1 MWGVALG
8 AGDSGVNRQTLSLP
22 WWILQLK
29 ISISPVPFSLS
40 TDDDCTDSFTPN
52 QVARMHCYLDLVY
65 QQWSQSQKPTPIP
78 IPPMVVGQTSKSLTI
93 HWLPPISGVV
103 YDR

>member
-1 MWGVALG
+1 MWEWSETFALPLDTG
-8 AGDSGVNRQTLSLP
+8 TGSAFTSSFV
-22 WWILQLK
+22 
-29 ISISPVPFSLS
+29 S
-40 TDDDCTDSFTPN
+40 TDDECTDSFTPN

-65 QQWSQSQKPTPIP
+65 QQWSESRKPTPIP
-78 IPPMVVGQTSKSLTI
+78 IPPMVIGQNHTSLTI

>member
-1 MWGVALG
+1 MAACV
-8 AGDSGVNRQTLSLP
+8 
-22 WWILQLK
+22 
-29 ISISPVPFSLS
+29 S

-65 QQWSQSQKPTPIP
+65 QQWSQSRKPTPIP
-78 IPPMVVGQTSKSLTI
+78 IPPVVVGQTHTSLTI

>member
-1 MWGVALG
+1 MQGKA
-8 AGDSGVNRQTLSLP
+8 STSLV
-22 WWILQLK
+22 
-29 ISISPVPFSLS
+29 SFFVSA
-40 TDDDCTDSFTPN
+40 DDACTDSFTPN

-65 QQWSQSQKPTPIP
+65 QQWSQSRKPTPIP
-78 IPPMVVGQTSKSLTI
+78 IPPVVIGQTPKSLTI